1 MSGLQSRYSNINF
14 HSLALKLVFACQVT
28 TLGLSSLN
36 KAVLLVAHTGYHF
49 SFLLP
54 FIFHEDSAAR
64 ILAGLPVYGCNEIY
78 RRHLT
83 RGEDGARLMWGCN
96 IINAFRERIF
106 ISSEIE
112 CGIPLIL
119 SAEKKR
125 WNHLKIPVI
134 IKFMAGICLMWE
146 MWAGTQIAIGL
157 SGRGLLRRGKLWK
170 KIYCDLMSL
179 KQPSS

>member
-14 HSLALKLVFACQVT
+14 HSLALKLMSACQVT

-36 KAVLLVAHTGYHF
+36 KAVLLAAHTGYHF

-83 RGEDGARLMWGCN
+83 QGEDGARLM
-96 IINAFRERIF
+96 
-106 ISSEIE
+106 
-112 CGIPLIL
+112 
-119 SAEKKR
+119 
-125 WNHLKIPVI
+125 
-134 IKFMAGICLMWE
+134 
-146 MWAGTQIAIGL
+146 
-157 SGRGLLRRGKLWK
+157 
-170 KIYCDLMSL
+170 
-179 KQPSS
+179 